1 MNESEQKL
9 RKYIRSRL
17 EEKIGL
23 KKVSLNENKKSEAM
37 KKLDKII
44 DEQFKLSES
53 VMKNEG
59 FLFTSNAER
68 FEKLNPNNPEDIEKT
83 FYTVF
88 KDALNGRFKAFRTS
102 WARQMS
108 PEVKYKLLKQGYDTD
123 KIKMPDFIQSTASG
137 FGYQ

>member
-1 MNESEQKL
+1 
-9 RKYIRSRL
+9 
-17 EEKIGL
+17 
-23 KKVSLNENKKSEAM
+23 
-37 KKLDKII
+37 
-44 DEQFKLSES
+44 
-53 VMKNEG
+53 MKNEG

-123 KIKMPDFIQSTASG
+123 KLKMPDFIQSTASG
-137 FGYQ
+137 FGYQYKPMNLENPFGGGGTGGGNFSYGGSTGT